1 MLTQTQQLFA
11 SSLRDSIPIKAL
23 KNALI
28 VADSLNRCMVENAAL
43 KRLDSISNI
52 IIDTLIK
59 GIKLKEKQL
68 QISQSIN
75 KDYANLVVVLSTKN
89 EQNLKA
95 AKRELFW
102 KRFFQFTTVA
112 AVTAFIVK

>member
-1 MLTQTQQLFA
+1 
-11 SSLRDSIPIKAL
+11 
-23 KNALI
+23 
-28 VADSLNRCMVENAAL
+28 MVENAAL

-89 EQNLKA
+89 ETNLKA